1 MEDGFAIQVRQ
12 FLDKQINMTHIL
24 LCYNGI

>member
-1 MEDGFAIQVRQ
+1 MEDGFSIQVKQ
-12 FLDKQINMTHIL
+12 FLDKQIKMTHRL